1 MNDSRIKIHPLLWII
16 IGAVTTVAVAW
27 SAYLIAQLEW
37 DVELVTATAL
47 LASLVMLACL
57 FPIPVAPRVK
67 AGMTTAPL
75 FAAAIVLG
83 PGCAVLAAVVGG
95 AGYQVAL
102 RFRSPGVRMP

>member
-1 MNDSRIKIHPLLWII
+1 VQAVNDSRIKIHPLLWII

-75 FAAAIVLG
+75 
-83 PGCAVLAAVVGG
+83 
-95 AGYQVAL
+95 
-102 RFRSPGVRMP
+102 